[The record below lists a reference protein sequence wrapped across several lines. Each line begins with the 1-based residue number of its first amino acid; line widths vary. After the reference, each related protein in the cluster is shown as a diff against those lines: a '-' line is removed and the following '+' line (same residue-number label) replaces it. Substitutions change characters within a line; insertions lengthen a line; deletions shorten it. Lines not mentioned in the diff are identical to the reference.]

1 MLYTKPALNPKTAL
15 VVRTTQWDYEDRVK
29 QEDLYVDGVRVATSH
44 EFTLE
49 EIIQPCL
56 DLGVQAIG
64 LFDEEKEQAS
74 LNLFTSNSPHVHM
87 WSDNEYYLDTFDEY
101 DEATWDLLVTY
112 ADYKNWSSY

>member
-112 ADYKNWSSY
+112 ADFENWNSY

>member
-29 QEDLYVDGVRVATSH
+29 QEDLYVDGLRVATSH

-56 DLGVQAIG
+56 DLGMPA
-64 LFDEEKEQAS
+64 FDVGRQRR
-74 LNLFTSNSPHVHM
+74 P
-87 WSDNEYYLDTFDEY
+87 
-101 DEATWDLLVTY
+101 
-112 ADYKNWSSY
+112 DYCDVRPWAEGGAQGKL